1 MTMTKT
7 VINRGEFN
15 PGILSAP
22 QIEAMV
28 DQGVIRPAVPIADG
42 QIQPASIDLRLGARV
57 WRIRASFL
65 PGEGMSVNDKLTEM
79 AMHEIDIS
87 HGAVLEKGC
96 VYIAEV
102 EESLKLPDDTSGFA
116 NPKSSTG
123 ISGFPVF

>member
-1 MTMTKT
+1 MTMTMT

-87 HGAVLEKGC
+87 HGAVLEL
-96 VYIAEV
+96 
-102 EESLKLPDDTSGFA
+102 SL
-116 NPKSSTG
+116 
-123 ISGFPVF
+123 IHI